1 MRTCWQAAH
10 LPWST
15 RLQDAICNL
24 HRHLHDPNR
33 CTAGYLV
40 LDDFASA
47 DEVAQLKARAEKIIE
62 HFDASSPSVFSTVN
76 QASISMTYKHAHDVD
91 A

>member
-10 LPWST
+10 LPWSP
-15 RLQDAICNL
+15 RLRDAICNL
-24 HRHLHDPNR
+24 HHHLHGANR

-62 HFDASSPSVFSTVN
+62 DFDASSPSVFSTVN
-76 QASISMTYKHAHDVD
+76 QVSYSMIYEHAHDVD